1 MVTNTEAKTEVKTAA
16 QKVDEATSALSQEFL
31 EIETEMQS
39 MTVGMCALSKR
50 LKKLERAMHEVI
62 KKKMKKQ
69 KSTKNETAT
78 PIDNRLMKFMGL
90 SEPLTTRSEAL
101 RRISDYV
108 RTTGLQVPDDK
119 RTFKTDNTL
128 ASLFGIPKGEKLT
141 FLAINKHITPLFNK
155 NAVPVPVTTVKSSK
169 SKKGAKSVEK

>member
-1 MVTNTEAKTEVKTAA
+1 
-16 QKVDEATSALSQEFL
+16 
-31 EIETEMQS
+31 
-39 MTVGMCALSKR
+39 
-50 LKKLERAMHEVI
+50 
-62 KKKMKKQ
+62 MKKQ

-90 SEPLTTRSEAL
+90 SEALTTRSEAL

-108 RTTGLQVPDDK
+108 RTSGLQIPDDK

-128 ASLFGIPKGEKLT
+128 ASLFGIPKGELLT

-155 NAVPVPVTTVKSSK
+155 NAIPVPVVSVKTK
-169 SKKGAKSVEK
+169 SKKNSKVTAEK

>member
-1 MVTNTEAKTEVKTAA
+1 MVANTEAKTAA
-16 QKVDEATSALSQEFL
+16 QKSDEALEALSKEFL

-50 LKKLERAMHEVI
+50 LKKLEKAMHVVI
-62 KKKMKKQ
+62 KMRTKKMKGQ
-69 KSTKNETAT
+69 KNETAT

-101 RRISDYV
+101 RKISDYV
-108 RTTGLQVPDDK
+108 RTSGLQVPDDK

-155 NAVPVPVTTVKSSK
+155 NAAVAVPPSKSAAK
-169 SKKGAKSVEK
+169 KTNSKKGGTSVEK